1 MHMAENVKKKRNS
14 VYASDQKKRTA
25 KKTTKKQ
32 KNYIPPD
39 LELKKGKVR
48 EKIGKWFVLMVFL
61 TLLEAAMDLSALNG
75 IAEEQLPTV
84 LLLLGGYL
92 AAQWV
97 YYIVVGL
104 MLRRRMELEMAG
116 FLLSN
121 ISLVITASVYPDRL
135 TTQLI
140 AVIGGILVFAFLV
153 WFMGNVNRVTVS
165 RMPIG
170 LGAVGLLALTLVL
183 AEYNNGAKNWLYL
196 GSFSIQPS
204 EIVKVA
210 FVFVGA
216 ATLDKIQNTRSI
228 AKYVVFAMVCVGL
241 LFLML
246 DFGTAL
252 IFFATFLIIAFLRSG
267 DIKTIVLICTAALM
281 GGVFII
287 LYKPYVA
294 NRFATY
300 RHIWDYIDAG
310 GMQQTRTIIYS
321 LSGGLFGVGLGNGKL
336 RNIFAATEDLVFGV
350 VCEELG
356 MITAIAILLAYVLF
370 LIYAIRSAKYARS
383 SFYAIAACSAAGMLL
398 FQAILNVFGVMDI
411 LPFTGVTLPFISR
424 GGSSMLCSWGL
435 LAFLKSVD
443 IRTYPKVMR
452 ELYQQKERI

>member
-25 KKTTKKQ
+25 KKSTKKQ

-97 YYIVVGL
+97 YYIVAGL

-135 TTQLI
+135 TTQLV

-170 LGAVGLLALTLVL
+170 LAAVGLLALTLVL

-321 LSGGLFGVGLGNGKL
+321 LSGAERTLTQADARAHFRTIHRAIVNLPKKSSQV
-336 RNIFAATEDLVFGV
+336 TEVLPLEEKDLN
-350 VCEELG
+350 EPP
-356 MITAIAILLAYVLF
+356 
-370 LIYAIRSAKYARS
+370 
-383 SFYAIAACSAAGMLL
+383 
-398 FQAILNVFGVMDI
+398 NVFGRSALFRIRIAGDFRTSELTVF
-411 LPFTGVTLPFISR
+411 PFGSKIVKLRIS
-424 GGSSMLCSWGL
+424 SSPYAPKDEDLSYFTKAVCT
-435 LAFLKSVD
+435 AFNAV
-443 IRTYPKVMR
+443 R
-452 ELYQQKERI
+452 